1 MGQFSSAHETIE
13 LIATGKITAAA
24 ETTET
29 LERIHRIDQSGY
41 QLNSVLAV
49 SADALDRARDI
60 DSKKFSGPLAGLPIL
75 IKDNIEARGLP
86 ATAGSL
92 ALAGRTVERDSTLVR
107 RLREAG
113 AIIVGATNL
122 SEWANIRSTKST
134 SGWSAVGGLTAN
146 PWIHQH
152 SAGGSSSGSGAAVSA
167 GLVALAVGSE
177 TDGSIVCP
185 ASVNGCVGIKPTVG
199 SVPRDGMIPISSSQD
214 SPGPMGR
221 SVRDVALLLEV
232 MTATEGYQKVAENND
247 NLRIGVVREWM
258 TQSEKT
264 NQLFEDSLKLLEKF
278 GISLVDV
285 AIPSPE
291 ENVSDDEFNVLM
303 YELHD
308 DLAQYLE
315 TRPGSGAKT
324 LKDVVEFNL
333 AHGES
338 EMQYFKQELF
348 DKSLELGGRGE
359 KYREVRTRNLFWANS
374 LLNSAL
380 DGVDVLIG
388 AAYAPA
394 WVSALGKG
402 DDYSSASWISMA
414 PAIAGTPIGALPMG
428 LVDGLPVAMGVVSRA
443 NDEMNL
449 VRAMSR
455 IESALGLGVLLPTFR
470 K

>member
-1 MGQFSSAHETIE
+1 VGQFSSARETIE
-13 LIATGKITAAA
+13 LIATGKVTAAA
-24 ETTET
+24 ETTEA
-29 LERIHRIDQSGY
+29 LERIHKIDQSGY
-41 QLNSVLAV
+41 ELNSVLAV
-49 SADALDRARDI
+49 SADALERAREI
-60 DSKKFSGPLAGLPIL
+60 DNKKSARPLEGLPVL
-75 IKDNIEARGLP
+75 IKDNIEAVGLP

-92 ALAGRTVERDSTLVR
+92 ALAGREVQRDSTLVQ

-113 AIIVGATNL
+113 AVIIGATNL

-152 SAGGSSSGSGAAVSA
+152 SAGGSSSGSGAAVAA
-167 GLVALAVGSE
+167 GLVTLAVGSE

-199 SVPRDGMIPISSSQD
+199 TVPRDGMIPISSSQD

-232 MTATEGYQKVAENND
+232 MTDTRGYQNVAENND
-247 NLRIGVVREWM
+247 NVRIGVVREWL
-258 TQSEKT
+258 TQSDKT
-264 NQLFEDSLKLLEKF
+264 NQLFDDSLKLLEKS
-278 GISLVDV
+278 GISLVEIT
-285 AIPSPE
+285 IPSPAE
-291 ENVSDDEFNVLM
+291 TVSEDEFNVLM
-303 YELHD
+303 LELHD
-308 DLAQYLE
+308 DLAHYLAG
-315 TRPGSGAKT
+315 RPGTGPKT

-333 AHGES
+333 AHADL

-348 DKSLELGGRGE
+348 DQALELGGRGE
-359 KYREVRTRNLFWANS
+359 KYREVRARNLLWANS
-374 LLNSAL
+374 LLGSAL
-380 DGVDVLIG
+380 EAVDVLVG
-388 AAYAPA
+388 AAYAPS
-394 WVSALGKG
+394 WVSVLGKG
-402 DDYSSASWISMA
+402 DDYASASWISMA

-428 LVDGLPVAMGVVSRA
+428 LVDGLPVAMGVVCRA